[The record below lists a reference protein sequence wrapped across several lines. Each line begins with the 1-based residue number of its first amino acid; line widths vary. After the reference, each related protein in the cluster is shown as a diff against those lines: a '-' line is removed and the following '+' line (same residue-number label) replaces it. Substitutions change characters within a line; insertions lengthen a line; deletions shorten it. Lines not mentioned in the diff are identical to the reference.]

1 MSLQA
6 PIAQVIITTTAKRM
20 DIQSQSRT
28 WLLAL
33 LFFSS
38 LSKSFKGKTWKLH
51 YLKYHVDLSLATSTE
66 KKASQNYPEF
76 VKRGHSKLAPTRKYS
91 CKKRVSLSS
100 RRKSTNSQWR
110 KKRKCIIVKPLAEA
124 ADVALMVTSSHHAST
139 YFYFDHLGREYF
151 KPRVVDYLISVHLW
165 PVLCQP
171 WRTEI
176 HVIFWG
182 WGTWATW

>member
-1 MSLQA
+1 M
-6 PIAQVIITTTAKRM
+6 
-20 DIQSQSRT
+20 
-28 WLLAL
+28 
-33 LFFSS
+33 
-38 LSKSFKGKTWKLH
+38 
-51 YLKYHVDLSLATSTE
+51 
-66 KKASQNYPEF
+66 
-76 VKRGHSKLAPTRKYS
+76 
-91 CKKRVSLSS
+91 SLSS

-176 HVIFWG
+176 HVTFWG
-182 WGTWATW
+182 WGHMGYMIEDLIDGTSYNSHNENCDTARQEHS